1 MRLAAERLQL
11 SAARVAKKEA
21 CVNKRRDTGSTTS
34 YLYSALS
41 AIAIAAGGCA
51 GQTPAAHDARAAG
64 EWTFRLPETGS
75 PYAGLAISDRGYHQN
90 GLSAVDDALSTSS
103 AKVETAA
110 PKPRPVTQSRT
121 VVAKT
126 TAAKPE
132 PQPVAAPAAPEAP
145 VAVTTQPEQL
155 ALATPATTAGDESR
169 YSQREQKSQQQR
181 DFRGGDAIVITA
193 STLVIILLVVILIL
207 LLT

>member
-1 MRLAAERLQL
+1 
-11 SAARVAKKEA
+11 
-21 CVNKRRDTGSTTS
+21 VNKRRDTGSTSS
-34 YLYSALS
+34 YLFSSLS
-41 AIAIAAGGCA
+41 VIAIAAAGCA

-90 GLSAVDDALSTSS
+90 GLTAVDDALATSA
-103 AKVETAA
+103 AKVEA
-110 PKPRPVTQSRT
+110 PAQKPRPVTQSHT

-126 TAAKPE
+126 TVAKPE
-132 PQPVAAPAAPEAP
+132 PQPAAAPAAPTAP

-155 ALATPATTAGDESR
+155 ALATPATDARDESR
-169 YSQREQKSQQQR
+169 YSQREQQSQKQR

-193 STLVIILLVVILIL
+193 STLVVILLVVILIL